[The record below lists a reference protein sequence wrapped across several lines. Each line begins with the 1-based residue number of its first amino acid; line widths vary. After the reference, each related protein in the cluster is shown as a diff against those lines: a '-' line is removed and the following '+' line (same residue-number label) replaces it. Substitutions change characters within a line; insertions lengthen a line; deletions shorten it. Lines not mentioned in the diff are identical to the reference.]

1 VYGGSGVV
9 ATELG
14 LELAK
19 RGHEVHFITYAQPF
33 RLSGFV
39 ENVYYHE
46 VDIPSYPLFDH
57 PPYTLAL
64 TVAIHNAAKKHRLD
78 ILHAHYAFP
87 HATSAWMAK
96 EMLESDN
103 FNVVTTLHGTDIT
116 LVGQDPSYHSI
127 TQFSIQRSDG
137 LTAVSEYLRRETVE
151 HFDVPAERIR
161 VVPNFVDLSVYRRD
175 SMPCHRSQFS
185 DPGEKIVMHI
195 SNFRPV
201 KRVEDVVRVF
211 AGISARVPA
220 RLVLIGDGPDR
231 GKVQQL
237 AEELDVSERVIFLG
251 KQESVAE
258 LLSCADLFVLPS
270 ATESFGLVALEA
282 MACGV
287 PVVATRVG
295 GVPEVI
301 PEGAGW
307 LSELGNLDDMIE
319 NSVAVLSDEKAWAVA
334 SRAARAG
341 AELFSA
347 ERVVPQYETV
357 YEEVHSQ

>member
-1 VYGGSGVV
+1 MV

-46 VDIPSYPLFDH
+46 VDIPAYPLFDH

-64 TVAIHNAAKKHRLD
+64 TVAIHNAALKHDLD

-96 EMLESDN
+96 EMLGRDD
-103 FNVVTTLHGTDIT
+103 FKVVTTLHGTDIT

-127 TQFSIQRSDG
+127 TEFSIQRSDL
-137 LTAVSEYLRRETVE
+137 LTAVSNYLRRETVE

-161 VVPNFVDLSVYRRD
+161 VVPNFVDLNEYRRD

-185 DPGEKIVMHI
+185 ESGEKIIMHI

-211 AGISARVPA
+211 AGIAPRIPA
-220 RLVLIGDGPDR
+220 RLLLIGDGPDR
-231 GKVQQL
+231 GRAQQL
-237 AEELDVSERVIFLG
+237 ANDLEIADRVIFLG

-258 LLSCADLFVLPS
+258 LLACADLFILPS

-287 PVVATRVG
+287 PVIATCVG
-295 GVPEVI
+295 GLPEVV
-301 PEGAGW
+301 PHGVAGW
-307 LSELGNLDDMIE
+307 LAPVGDIDQMVEH
-319 NSVAVLSDEKAWAVA
+319 AVQLLSDAEVWAQA
-334 SRAARAG
+334 SQSARTAA
-341 AELFSA
+341 EQFS
-347 ERVVPQYETV
+347 VDKVIPQYETC
-357 YEEVHSQ
+357 YREVMGR